1 MAGAYP
7 IIAVDLREH
16 RLDRAREMGATH
28 VHLADGMQ
36 NDIASNVM
44 AATQG
49 RGADHVFE
57 AASII
62 PTLQLAL
69 DCARPGG
76 QVTILGKIASDHD
89 INLKLRSLLG
99 EKIINRTSLG
109 GGQIGSASEWE
120 RVSK

>member
-69 DCARPGG
+69 DCRSEEHTSELQSLMRISYA
-76 QVTILGKIASDHD
+76 VFC
-89 INLKLRSLLG
+89 LKNKKTKHRQAKNIHMITHVLHTTRH
-99 EKIINRTSLG
+99 
-109 GGQIGSASEWE
+109 
-120 RVSK
+120 

>member
-49 RGADHVFE
+49 RGADHVIE

-69 DCARPGG
+69 DCARPDG
-76 QVTILGKIASDHD
+76 QLTILSKRAPDHTT
-89 INLKLRSLLG
+89 KPTFRCLLG
-99 EKIINRTSLG
+99 EKIITHSSL
-109 GGQIGSASEWE
+109 SAAHTQE
-120 RVSK
+120 KF